1 MLHWRPHWQLCGGFN
16 KVGDVVGE
24 ASNESDIPKSTMC
37 HDKVSSAR
45 FEGCKVVS
53 MYSTA
58 LICDVSAQGRGR
70 LFSSDSCAEGSNSL
84 RVPSS
89 LF

>member
-24 ASNESDIPKSTMC
+24 ASYESDIPKSTMC
-37 HDKVSSAR
+37 NDKVSGAR
-45 FEGCKVVS
+45 FEGCPCTRQRQFAMSRRARMGPPRQFRLMLKV
-53 MYSTA
+53 
-58 LICDVSAQGRGR
+58 
-70 LFSSDSCAEGSNSL
+70 SNSL